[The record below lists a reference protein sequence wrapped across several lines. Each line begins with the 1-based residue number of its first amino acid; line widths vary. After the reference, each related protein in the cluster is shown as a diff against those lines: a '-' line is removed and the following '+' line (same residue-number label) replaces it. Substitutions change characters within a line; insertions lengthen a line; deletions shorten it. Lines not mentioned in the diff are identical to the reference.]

1 MANLKLKSGTY
12 FEVLAEAMRCAVQ
25 DRAALIESY
34 YSDRCRWYEQG
45 QLSERPDEY
54 DAYVETKLENERLIA
69 DMEKI
74 QAYAEKMLRGGE
86 HG

>member
-12 FEVLAEAMRCAVQ
+12 FEVLAEAMWYAVQ
-25 DRAALIESY
+25 DRTALIESY
-34 YSDRCRWYEQG
+34 HTDRCRWYEQG
-45 QLSERPDEY
+45 DSPRPDEY
-54 DAYVETKLENERLIA
+54 DAYVEIKLENERLIA

-74 QAYAEKMLRGGE
+74 KAYAEKMQRGGE

>member
-12 FEVLAEAMRCAVQ
+12 FEVLADAMRYAVQ

-34 YSDRCRWYEQG
+34 YTDRCQWYDRGEF
-45 QLSERPDEY
+45 SRPDEY
-54 DAYVETKLENERLIA
+54 DAYVEIKLENERLIA

>member
-1 MANLKLKSGTY
+1 MAKLKLKSGTY
-12 FEVLAEAMRCAVQ
+12 FEVLVEAMRCAVQ

-45 QLSERPDEY
+45 QFSRPDEY
-54 DAYVETKLENERLIA
+54 DAYIEIKLENERLIA
-69 DMEKI
+69 DFEKI
-74 QAYAEKMLRGGE
+74 QAYAEKMMRGGE